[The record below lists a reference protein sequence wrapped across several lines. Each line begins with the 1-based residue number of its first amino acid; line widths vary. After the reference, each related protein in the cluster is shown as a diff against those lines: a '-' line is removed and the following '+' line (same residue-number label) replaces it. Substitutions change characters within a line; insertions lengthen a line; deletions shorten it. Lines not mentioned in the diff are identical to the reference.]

1 MMLQQFIPL
10 NNYKLFNSAASGVH
24 RENAAFL
31 QLFSKVPVAF
41 PVPDRCERA
50 SSLLM
55 LQI

>member
-1 MMLQQFIPL
+1 MVLQQFIPL